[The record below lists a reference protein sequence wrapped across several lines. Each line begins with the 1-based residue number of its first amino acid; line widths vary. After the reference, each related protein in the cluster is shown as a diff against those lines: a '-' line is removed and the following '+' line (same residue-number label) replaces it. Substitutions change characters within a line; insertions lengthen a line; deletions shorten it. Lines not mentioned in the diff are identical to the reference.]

1 LIYLKKK
8 KLCVK
13 EIEKATNAN
22 MVLQETLM
30 NVESAKQDVDV
41 MKAMT
46 TGNTVLKELQK
57 VVSMEDWEEMYE
69 NHEDNKARAD

>member
-1 LIYLKKK
+1 
-8 KLCVK
+8 
-13 EIEKATNAN
+13 
-22 MVLQETLM
+22 M